1 MPPSIVRLPNVAAR
15 RSGPTACDT
24 SVAILGAGFGG
35 LCMAIKLFESGLHDF
50 MIFEKASS
58 PGGTWRD
65 NTYPGCA
72 CDIPSHLYSFSFA
85 QRSGWSRRFASQAEI
100 LSYIRE
106 LADRSAVS
114 DRIYHDTAIKTIEWD
129 DTARHWKLTAA
140 DGRRFTARAVVS
152 AVGGLHVPAL
162 PRISG
167 LDRFGGVSFHTA
179 RWRHDIDLTGKR
191 VAVIGT
197 GASAVQIV
205 PELARIV
212 DQLLVFQRT
221 PHWIM
226 PRNDRPY
233 SVLEQAAYRFVPG
246 LLRGSRALHYWKAEA
261 TALGFVVKPKWMREG
276 EKRARRFL
284 ERSVPNGDLREK
296 LLPKYRMG
304 CKRVLLSDTYYPALM
319 QPNTQL
325 VTDHISRIT
334 PQGVITADGTARDVD
349 CIIYA
354 TGFRPF
360 DHSAE
365 IRVRGR
371 DGRMLSEEWKHGP
384 QAYRGVAVTGFP
396 NYFMIMGP
404 NSGLG
409 HNSILF
415 MIESQVRYILQCL
428 SWLESGRTDAVEV
441 RAEVQDDFN
450 DLLDGARQR
459 TVWKTAAEEGGCASW
474 YVHPSGRNTAIWPGF
489 SSSYWL
495 SMLRADRRDFLPPR
509 PRPAAVPVETP
520 LRRAA

>member
-1 MPPSIVRLPNVAAR
+1 
-15 RSGPTACDT
+15 
-24 SVAILGAGFGG
+24 
-35 LCMAIKLFESGLHDF
+35 MAIKLIERGHHDF

-58 PGGTWRD
+58 SGGTWRD

-85 QRSGWSRRFASQAEI
+85 QRSGWSRRYAPHAEI
-100 LSYIRE
+100 LAYIRE
-106 LADRSAVS
+106 VADRHDFE
-114 DRIYHDTAIKTIEWD
+114 DRIYYDTSITSLEWD
-129 DTARHWKLTAA
+129 DAARLWKLTAA

-162 PRISG
+162 PRIPG
-167 LDRFGGVSFHTA
+167 IDAFRGPAFHTA
-179 RWRHDIDLTGKR
+179 RWRHNVDLTGKR

-197 GASAVQIV
+197 GASAVQVV
-205 PELARIV
+205 PEIAPIV
-212 DQLLVFQRT
+212 DRLFVFQRT
-221 PHWIM
+221 PHWVL

-233 SVLEQAAYRFVPG
+233 SALERSAYRFVPG
-246 LLRGSRALHYWKAEA
+246 LLRGSRAFHYWKAEA
-261 TALGFVVKPKWMREG
+261 AALGFVFKPKWMREG

-284 ERSVPNGDLREK
+284 ERSVPDAGLREK

-304 CKRVLLSDTYYPALM
+304 CKRVLLSDTYYPALTRA
-319 QPNTQL
+319 NTEL
-325 VTDHISRIT
+325 VTDRISRVT
-334 PQGVITADGTARDVD
+334 PNGLLTADGVTRDID

-365 IRVRGR
+365 IMVRGR
-371 DGRMLSEEWKHGP
+371 DGRTLADDWRHGP
-384 QAYRGVAVTGFP
+384 QAYRGVAVAGFP
-396 NYFMIMGP
+396 NYFLIMGP

-415 MIESQVRYILQCL
+415 MIEAQVRYIIQCL
-428 SWLESGRTDAVEV
+428 SWLESGHTDAVEV

-450 DLLDGARQR
+450 DLLEETRQR

-474 YVHPSGRNTAIWPGF
+474 YVHSSGRNTAIWPGF

-495 SMLRADRRDFLPPR
+495 SMLRADRQDFLPNR
-509 PRPAAVPVETP
+509 PRRAVVPIETP